1 MVDKGRAHMRKRKT
15 YRRKKV
21 YKKKAPKSTANLVK
35 LIKSVSIRQSES
47 KYKTTSYT
55 WGALSHDDV
64 YHKDLWNSTI
74 NLFPGQGTSD
84 VNRIGDRII
93 CQGIMLR
100 AVFDV
105 PWDRKNVK
113 LKAFFIPYNSDQG
126 GVDTY
131 DNVFHNITGNAR
143 LDPVQKKR
151 YPGIKYLGTYQ
162 IETERAPYYTYAGGD
177 QVPAASVISSNT
189 GTICIKKWI
198 PMYNK
203 KLFFRSDATNQ
214 PSNLK
219 EAGAIV
225 LAPYS
230 TINTITTDNL
240 ILSGEMSAT
249 VYFKDI

>member
-1 MVDKGRAHMRKRKT
+1 
-15 YRRKKV
+15 
-21 YKKKAPKSTANLVK
+21 
-35 LIKSVSIRQSES
+35 
-47 KYKTTSYT
+47 
-55 WGALSHDDV
+55 
-64 YHKDLWNSTI
+64 
-74 NLFPGQGTSD
+74 
-84 VNRIGDRII
+84 
-93 CQGIMLR
+93 MLR

-131 DNVFHNITGNAR
+131 SNVFHNITGNAR

-151 YPGIKYLGTYQ
+151 YPGMKYLGTYQ
-162 IETERAPYYTYAGGD
+162 IETERAPYYTYSGGD
-177 QVPAASVISSNT
+177 QTPAASVISSNT

-230 TINTITTDNL
+230 TINTTTLDNV

-249 VYFKDI
+249 VYFKDL